1 MNRPSRRYALDCASP
16 LALSQPGARA
26 KKRQRTAAVQDAIA
40 TATASSRFKVP
51 MHAQKRKQ
59 AVPRHPDSRDPS
71 SVALQRRVDALSTLS
86 INRGQY
92 VASNEFKFCEAKLHF
107 FATQERKN
115 SSYSDTSSISAAEG
129 RARRPNLNSGTRSR
143 LANTISAT
151 LAQPRVS
158 TPSTE
163 TR

>member
-71 SVALQRRVDALSTLS
+71 SVALQRRVDGLSCYQRTGADIL
-86 INRGQY
+86 
-92 VASNEFKFCEAKLHF
+92 LL
-107 FATQERKN
+107 
-115 SSYSDTSSISAAEG
+115 TSSSFAEQ
-129 RARRPNLNSGTRSR
+129 NH
-143 LANTISAT
+143 I
-151 LAQPRVS
+151 
-158 TPSTE
+158 
-163 TR
+163 